1 VELGERNQSLT
12 IKVVNVEH
20 TGLYCCKV
28 SNGYGEVQS
37 QGKVT
42 LAGENS
48 LDIIGTCHILS
59 PIALYSDAS
68 RLLNLML

>member
-1 VELGERNQSLT
+1 VELGERNKSLT

-28 SNGYGEVQS
+28 SNGNGEIQS
-37 QGKVT
+37 EGTVT

-48 LDIIGTCHILS
+48 LDVVGTGHIIT
-59 PIALYSDAS
+59 PFAL
-68 RLLNLML
+68 L